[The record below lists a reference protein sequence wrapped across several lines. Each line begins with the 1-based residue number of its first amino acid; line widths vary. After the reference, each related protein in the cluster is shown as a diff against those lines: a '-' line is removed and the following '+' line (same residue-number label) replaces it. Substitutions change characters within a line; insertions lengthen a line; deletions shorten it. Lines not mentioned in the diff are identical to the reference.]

1 MKITKIKQAEKK
13 NFLQRCRTYF
23 LTGIAVTAPIGITI
37 YISIIFIN
45 FIDRNVKD
53 LFHQLTTLIVTYL
66 SIFLVQV

>member
-1 MKITKIKQAEKK
+1 MKITKIKQTETK

-53 LFHQLTTLIVTYL
+53 LVPVNI
-66 SIFLVQV
+66 